1 MSEVKTRKV
10 RKTTNLGK
18 ILKKMEKIGGM
29 VPAMPIAALPLS
41 RMLATPQ
48 QTIPNRPD
56 APKEDYRAYLGIYG
70 LSLVVLLSDA
80 YGPKKAQLFRYSK
93 SLNPLEELALW
104 TTAFSVLRTEGPE
117 FYQTFSGTSF
127 DQAYGRQ
134 G

>member
-70 LSLVVLLSDA
+70 ISLVVLLSDA
-80 YGPKKAQLFRYSK
+80 YGPKKSQLF
-93 SLNPLEELALW
+93 W
-104 TTAFSVLRTEGPE
+104 TLDCRVFQTMRNCTGQFLSSVHP
-117 FYQTFSGTSF
+117 
-127 DQAYGRQ
+127 
-134 G
+134 